1 MPALHTTGIRNALM
15 TATPRIP
22 SPSGSNFT
30 MSLFDKMWHPE
41 LTQEQAV
48 TMMEAGIEEVKRRLV
63 VAPPHYIIKVVDKD
77 GIRTVKTV

>member
-1 MPALHTTGIRNALM
+1 
-15 TATPRIP
+15 
-22 SPSGSNFT
+22 

-48 TMMEAGIEEVKRRLV
+48 AMMEAGIEEVKRRLV